1 MLTRS
6 RLTSVSAA
14 LAALLAAAAL
24 SACGSDDSSSS
35 ATAAGA
41 TSAATTASSSSAGGG
56 VEAAKA
62 LVAEASETP
71 RFVAPPAFDT
81 AAAEGKTVWWIGNV
95 EDPILR
101 QWVEAAREA
110 WEANGAELRVY
121 DTKGSIPEHVKGFDL
136 AIAGKADAIVL
147 GDGFPAIQF
156 AAQVRR
162 AKQAGIPFFSL
173 VTGQPRE
180 QPEVDGLV
188 LDVSYDYRRVGQL
201 LAAWAIADSDG
212 KAQGVFIETP
222 AIPSSTFERE
232 GFQREIEANC
242 PDCRFEYKEVEQT
255 GGGSSAQDA
264 LGNVARTSIL
274 SNPKT
279 GYVITAFDS
288 QALYAMAGVQQAGAG
303 SRVKLAGFNTIVPQM
318 QNLKKGTPF
327 KMDVGGPNVWLG
339 YALADTVMRE
349 WAGEELVED
358 PQIGFKLFTEE
369 NVQDLNVDRED
380 GTEWYG
386 VDYGELYRRDVWGL
400 QK

>member
-1 MLTRS
+1 MPNRS
-6 RLTSVSAA
+6 RLAPITAA

-24 SACGSDDSSSS
+24 SACGSDDSSS
-35 ATAAGA
+35 ATAASGSSGA
-41 TSAATTASSSSAGGG
+41 TTSSSGG
-56 VEAAKA
+56 VERAKA
-62 LVAEASETP
+62 LVAEASDTP

-81 AAAEGKTVWWIGNV
+81 SSASGKTVWWIGNV

-110 WEANGAELRVY
+110 WAANGAELRVY

-147 GDGFPAIQF
+147 GDGFPAVQF
-156 AAQVRR
+156 AAQVKR
-162 AKQAGIPFFSL
+162 AKNAGIPFFSL

-180 QPEVDGLV
+180 QPSVDGLA
-188 LDVSYDYRRVGQL
+188 LDVSYDYRRVGEL

-232 GFQREIEANC
+232 GFQRVIEADC

-255 GGGSSAQDA
+255 GGGASASDA
-264 LGNVARTSIL
+264 LANVARTSIL

-288 QALYAMAGVQQAGAG
+288 QALYAMSGVQQAGAG
-303 SRVKLAGFNTIVPQM
+303 QRVKLAGFNTIVPQM

-339 YALADTVMRE
+339 YALADNVMRQ

-358 PQIGFKLFTEE
+358 PQIGFKLFTED

-380 GTEWYG
+380 DTEWYG
-386 VDYGELYRRDVWGL
+386 VDYGSFYRRDVWGL
-400 QK
+400 ER